1 MITRR
6 RQTRLIPTYAQVV
19 NVVNKAAGDNDTLI
33 AAAGGI
39 PGEVAKGWRVKTPNT
54 FDLEFGFSCMGYEI
68 AAGWGC
74 AMAQEGKGSAGGTP
88 IVMLGDGTYM
98 MMNSDIYST
107 VLSGHKMIV
116 IVCDN
121 GGYAVISRLQQF
133 KGVPG
138 FNNLLKD
145 CRIQNADNPLHVDFV
160 KHAESMGAAA
170 RSCAS
175 LAELEAAMEWAK
187 ANDRTTRSD
196 NCY

>member
-1 MITRR
+1 
-6 RQTRLIPTYAQVV
+6 
-19 NVVNKAAGDNDTLI
+19 
-33 AAAGGI
+33 
-39 PGEVAKGWRVKTPNT
+39 
-54 FDLEFGFSCMGYEI
+54 MGYEI

-74 AMAQEGKGSAGGTP
+74 AMAQEGKGSASGTP
-88 IVMLGDGTYM
+88 IVLLGDGTYM
-98 MMNSDIYST
+98 MMNSDTYST

-160 KHAESMGAAA
+160 KHAESMGALA

-175 LAELEAAMEWAK
+175 LADLEAAMEWAK
-187 ANDRTTRSD
+187 SNDRTTVRTITTDAYSWAPGD
-196 NCY
+196 ADWDVGVPEVSMRESVNNARASQIAIHAKQRIGVKNMKAKLGIAPIAW